1 MLNTFV
7 SDGPVEERARHQMA
21 SVALHAAMIPLLLF
35 GFTNTEVRKTIR
47 HQIELIDP
55 APLRPISVTKRSTGG
70 GGGGQR
76 NPLPLTKG
84 QLPKPALRQF
94 VAPQITDHVPVL
106 AMTPSI
112 IAPPDAVLPQ
122 SELNN
127 WGDPLAKLMNG
138 SGGPGAGPGMGS
150 GGPGGGIGN
159 GTAGSYGD
167 GTGVYRAGGSV
178 SAPSVVFQV
187 EPEYSEEA
195 RKAKYSGMVV
205 LSVIVDS
212 EGYARDVRVVKS
224 LGMGL
229 DEKAAEAV
237 RKWKFRA
244 GRKDGKPVN
253 VRAQIQVD
261 FRLL

>member
-7 SDGPVEERARHQMA
+7 SDGPVEGRTRHQLA
-21 SVALHAAMIPLLLF
+21 SIAIHAAIIPLLLI
-35 GFTNTEVRKTIR
+35 GFTNTEVQKTIR
-47 HQIELIDP
+47 RQIELIDP
-55 APLRPISVTKRSTGG
+55 MPLKPIAITKRSTGG

-84 QLPKPALRQF
+84 QLPKPALKQF
-94 VAPQITDHVPVL
+94 VAPQITDHIPVL
-106 AMTPSI
+106 AMAPSI
-112 IAPPDAVLPQ
+112 IAPPDAAIPQ
-122 SELNN
+122 SDLNN

-138 SGGPGAGPGMGS
+138 SGGPGTGPGMGN
-150 GGPGGGIGN
+150 GPGSGIGT
-159 GTAGSYGD
+159 GTGGSYGD
-167 GTGVYRAGGSV
+167 GVGVFHAGGNV
-178 SAPSVVFQV
+178 SAPSVIFQV

-205 LSVIVDS
+205 LSVIVDA

-229 DEKAAEAV
+229 DEKASEAV

>member
-7 SDGPVEERARHQMA
+7 SDGPVEGRARHQIA
-21 SVALHAAMIPLLLF
+21 SIAIHAAIILLLLF
-35 GFTNTEVRKTIR
+35 GFTNTEVQNTIR

-55 APLRPISVTKRSTGG
+55 MPLQPLNVTKRSAGG

-84 QLPKPALRQF
+84 QLPKPARRQF
-94 VAPQITDHVPVL
+94 VAPQLTDPVPVL
-106 AMTPSI
+106 AMAPSI
-112 IAPPDAVLPQ
+112 VAPPDAVLPQ
-122 SELNN
+122 SDLSN
-127 WGDPLAKLMNG
+127 WGDPLSKLMNG
-138 SGGPGAGPGMGS
+138 SGGTGAGPGMGN
-150 GGPGGGIGN
+150 GGAGGGIGN
-159 GTAGSYGD
+159 GSGSSYGD
-167 GTGVYRAGGSV
+167 GTVVYRAGGNV
-178 SAPSVVFQV
+178 SAPSVIFQV

-205 LSVIVDS
+205 LSVIVDT

-253 VRAQIQVD
+253 VRARIQVY